1 MCGFC
6 GLVGGA
12 EHWSEMRQVPL
23 PDDDPLMQGSR
34 VRERLHRIAL
44 LDRVTRHYGVRV
56 RDWAGSSLVLEHA
69 TGEAIVIEQLAQ
81 LWPEVE
87 RLAKLRC
94 DPLSP
99 TLLAFLSS
107 KSASA
112 A

>member
-12 EHWSEMRQVPL
+12 EHWSEMRQAPR
-23 PDDDPLMQGSR
+23 PDDDPLAQGSR
-34 VRERLHRIAL
+34 QRERLHRIAL

-56 RDWAGSSLVLEHA
+56 RDWAGSSFILAHV
-69 TGEAIVIEQLAQ
+69 TGETVVIGELAQ

-87 RLAKLRC
+87 RLAKVRC

-99 TLLAFLSS
+99 ALLAFLGRESGG
-107 KSASA
+107 A